1 MVLSRFWLVIFIS
14 SIFFIVFGLFSS
26 QYYSIDYVLNGKQG
40 EPLLI
45 GEKYLNEVPQ
55 FVQDSLQKSEEKTFV
70 LNANT
75 ADADTTYVYN
85 KQTVKIYS
93 GKQQAD
99 GLLPMTKSSL
109 FDLIL
114 PLMAY
119 LSFFCGIMELLIISG
134 ASERLAKKLS
144 PLFAKVFPSIP
155 KNHESISYMT
165 LNFAANFLGLDSAAT
180 PFGLKAMQSLQELN
194 EDKDK
199 ASDAQIMFMCLH
211 AAGLTLIPTS
221 IIGYRAAEHAAN
233 PADVMLP
240 CIITSFVGTI
250 AAFVLVGIKQK
261 VNFKSASLLA
271 VLMGVIGAIVGLLF
285 YVNSLDLIG
294 KNYFTSNLSGLL
306 LILIIGGTLIFS
318 FIQEKK
324 FVEQKTTILT
334 GVPYSFEILSKL
346 RFTRMDLPDLKI
358 ISQGGGKLAANL
370 FNDFADYAERTG
382 KKFIATYGQTEG
394 TARMAYLPAEFAQ
407 TKIGSIGK
415 AIPNGKLYLID
426 DNGNEISEA
435 DVPGEMVYSGPNV
448 TLGYAYT
455 GEDLQKGDERHGVL
469 ATGDIAVKDQD
480 GFFYIVGRISR
491 FLKLYGVRIGLDEVE
506 QLIFKEFGVE
516 NICTGT
522 DEKMKIYVTDETVV
536 TEVASFVIQ
545 KTGLYHQAF
554 EVLFIPTIPRNDVGK
569 IIYNFD

>member
-14 SIFFIVFGLFSS
+14 SIFFVVVGLFSS

-45 GEKYLNEVPQ
+45 NEKYINEVPK
-55 FVQDSLQKSEEKTFV
+55 FIQDSLQKSEENTYIV
-70 LNANT
+70 NLNEK
-75 ADADTTYVYN
+75 DADTTYVYSN
-85 KQTVKIYS
+85 QTVKVYS
-93 GKQQAD
+93 GTQKAD
-99 GLLPMTKSSL
+99 GLLPMTKTSL
-109 FDLIL
+109 FDLVL

-119 LSFFCGIMELLIISG
+119 LSFFCGLMELLIISG

-165 LNFAANFLGLDSAAT
+165 LNFSANFLGLDSAAT

-194 EDKDK
+194 PDKDK

-250 AAFVLVGIKQK
+250 AAFILVGIKQR

-306 LILIIGGTLIFS
+306 LIIIIGFTLIFS
-318 FIQEKK
+318 FVQEKK
-324 FVEQKTTILT
+324 FVEQKTTIFDTFVSGANDGLKTGVTIFPYVMGMLVAISLFRNSGLFEIIANGISFLFAHLGVAKEITDSLPVAMVRPFSSGGSRGFMIDAMKQFGPDSLT
-334 GVPYSFEILSKL
+334 GRLSCI
-346 RFTRMDLPDLKI
+346 FQC
-358 ISQGGGKLAANL
+358 S
-370 FNDFADYAERTG
+370 AETT
-382 KKFIATYGQTEG
+382 FYVIAVY
-394 TARMAYLPAEFAQ
+394 F
-407 TKIGSIGK
+407 GSI
-415 AIPNGKLYLID
+415 
-426 DNGNEISEA
+426 
-435 DVPGEMVYSGPNV
+435 NV
-448 TLGYAYT
+448 KNTRYTLGMMLLV
-455 GEDLQKGDERHGVL
+455 DLICVIT
-469 ATGDIAVKDQD
+469 A
-480 GFFYIVGRISR
+480 
-491 FLKLYGVRIGLDEVE
+491 
-506 QLIFKEFGVE
+506 IF
-516 NICTGT
+516 
-522 DEKMKIYVTDETVV
+522 
-536 TEVASFVIQ
+536 VASWF
-545 KTGLYHQAF
+545 F
-554 EVLFIPTIPRNDVGK
+554 
-569 IIYNFD
+569 